1 MSETIEI
8 REGEDFDL
16 EATERYLRAHVED
29 VPEGELEVSQ
39 FPSGASNLTY
49 LLRVGDWEGVLRRPP
64 LGPVPPKA
72 HDMGRESGILARL
85 NVVFP
90 LAPKPYF
97 FCEDESVIGAPFYVM
112 ERRKGVV
119 IDDTFPDGVDH
130 DEELCQ
136 GISRTLLDTLVE
148 LHAVDLREAGL
159 EDLGKPEGFLRRQT
173 EGWISRYEKAKTDEI
188 EEVGPLTDWLA
199 RDIPKSPPPAV
210 IHNDYKLNNLVLD
223 PVDLKGVRAVLDW
236 EMATV
241 GDPLFDLAVSL
252 SYWIEPGDP
261 DELSAVM
268 PTVTVTPGFMTRKE
282 LIDRYESESGR
293 DLSEMHWYVVFGY
306 FKLAG
311 ILQQIYARWKNGQT
325 TDDRFATFGRDF
337 TYTRNGISVS
347 RYSAYVAVVHLND
360 AGKYVF
366 LVSLSHRTANSVQ
379 EIPC

>member
-8 REGEDFDL
+8 RQGEAFDL
-16 EATERYLRAHVED
+16 EAAERYLRAHVED
-29 VPEGELEVSQ
+29 VPEGDLEVSQ

-49 LLRVGDWEGVLRRPP
+49 LLEIGDWEAVLRRPP

-85 NVVFP
+85 NAVYP

-112 ERRKGVV
+112 ERRTGVV
-119 IDDTFPDGVDH
+119 LDDSFPEGVDH
-130 DEELCQ
+130 DEELCR
-136 GISRTLLDTLVE
+136 GISRTVVDTLVE
-148 LHAVDLREAGL
+148 LHAVDVREAGL
-159 EDLGKPEGFLRRQT
+159 EDLGKPEDFLRRQT

-199 RDIPKSPPPAV
+199 RDVPESPPPAV

-223 PVDLKGVRAVLDW
+223 PEDLTGVRAVLDW

-241 GDPLFDLAVSL
+241 GDPLFDLAVTL
-252 SYWIEPGDP
+252 SYWIEAGDP
-261 DELSAVM
+261 DELAAVM

-282 LIDRYESESGR
+282 LIDRYERESGC

-311 ILQQIYARWKNGQT
+311 ILQQIYARYKNGQT
-325 TDDRFATFGRDF
+325 TDERFATFGDRVR
-337 TYTRNGISVS
+337 TLILHAENLS
-347 RYSAYVAVVHLND
+347 RTGDV
-360 AGKYVF
+360 
-366 LVSLSHRTANSVQ
+366 
-379 EIPC
+379 

>member
-16 EATERYLRAHVED
+16 QAAERYLRAHVED
-29 VPEGELEVSQ
+29 LPECELEVSQ

-85 NVVFP
+85 NAVYP

-112 ERRKGVV
+112 ERRTGIVLDDSFPNGVE
-119 IDDTFPDGVDH
+119 H
-130 DEELCQ
+130 DEELCR
-136 GISRTLLDTLVE
+136 GISRTVVDTLVE
-148 LHAVDLREAGL
+148 LHAVDVREAGL
-159 EDLGKPEGFLRRQT
+159 EDLGKPDGFLRRQT

-199 RDIPKSPPPAV
+199 RDIPKSPPPSV

-223 PVDLKGVRAVLDW
+223 PEDLTSVRAVLDW

-252 SYWIEPGDP
+252 SYWIESGDP
-261 DELSAVM
+261 DELAAVL

-282 LIDRYESESGR
+282 LIDRYERESGR

-311 ILQQIYARWKNGQT
+311 ILQQIYARFKNGQT
-325 TDDRFATFGRDF
+325 TDERFSTFGERVRTLILHAEDL
-337 TYTRNGISVS
+337 S
-347 RYSAYVAVVHLND
+347 RTGEV
-360 AGKYVF
+360 
-366 LVSLSHRTANSVQ
+366 
-379 EIPC
+379 

>member
-1 MSETIEI
+1 MSETVDV

-16 EATERYLRAHVED
+16 RAVERYLRAHVEELPD
-29 VPEGELEVSQ
+29 GELRVSQ

-49 LLRVGDWEGVLRRPP
+49 LLKVGDWESVLRRPP

-72 HDMGRESGILARL
+72 HDMGRESGILSKLGAAY
-85 NVVFP
+85 P

-112 ERRKGVV
+112 ERRTGTVLDESFPEGVE
-119 IDDTFPDGVDH
+119 PDR
-130 DEELCQ
+130 ELCR
-136 GISRTLLDTLVE
+136 GISRTVVDTLVR
-148 LHAVDLREAGL
+148 LHAVDVDEAGL
-159 EDLGKPEGFLRRQT
+159 GDLGKPEGFLERQT
-173 EGWISRYEKAKTDEI
+173 EAWISRYDKAKTDEI
-188 EEVGPLTDWLA
+188 EEVEPLTEWLA
-199 RDIPKSPPPAV
+199 RDIPESPPPTV
-210 IHNDYKLNNLVLD
+210 IHNDYKLNNLVLN
-223 PVDLKGVRAVLDW
+223 PEDLTEVRAVLDW

-252 SYWIEPGDP
+252 TYWIEPDDP
-261 DELSAVM
+261 EELKAVM

-325 TDDRFATFGRDF
+325 ADDRFADFGNRVR
-337 TYTRNGISVS
+337 TLILHAEN
-347 RYSAYVAVVHLND
+347 
-360 AGKYVF
+360 
-366 LVSLSHRTANSVQ
+366 LSCTGDV
-379 EIPC
+379 